1 MQEPEL
7 VAKALRAVLHA
18 FKNGVHLSEL
28 QNEYRSLTNEFIPFR
43 HLGYDT
49 LEGYLE
55 SIPGVV
61 RMEENKMGEVRI
73 TNENYGSEMAFVFA
87 VCSCFV
93 VLPPFVLWI
102 SVACIGCTNSG
113 RGGSC
118 DIRY

>member
-1 MQEPEL
+1 MKMQEPEF

-18 FKNGVHLSEL
+18 FKNGIRLSEL
-28 QNEYRSLTNEFIPFR
+28 QSEYRSLTSELIPFR

-73 TNENYGSEMAFVFA
+73 SYSSEMACVFA
-87 VCSCFV
+87 ECSWFIAFS
-93 VLPPFVLWI
+93 PFVL
-102 SVACIGCTNSG
+102 
-113 RGGSC
+113 
-118 DIRY
+118 